1 MPHLR
6 LEYSAGLEARVD
18 LNTVCN
24 KLSDTLKET
33 GIFPLGGIRVR
44 AFRAGNFSIA
54 DKHEMNTFCDMI
66 FRIGQGRS
74 KQDRIDVG
82 EALMEEAKRYD
93 EHRKAHYEWGGGSVI
108 ARLAFKR
115 YQQGRPDVDIEEE
128 TTDATGLMSN
138 GWTIYAS
145 QENLYVAQTSRWW
158 WWGR

>member
-82 EALMEEAKRYD
+82 EALMEEAKKIFDDLLEEKYFALSL
-93 EHRKAHYEWGGGSVI
+93 EIIEIEKSYSWKVNSIHN
-108 ARLAFKR
+108 RL
-115 YQQGRPDVDIEEE
+115 
-128 TTDATGLMSN
+128 S
-138 GWTIYAS
+138 
-145 QENLYVAQTSRWW
+145 
-158 WWGR
+158 

>member
-66 FRIGQGRS
+66 FRMGQGRS

-82 EALMEEAKRYD
+82 EALMEEAKKIFD
-93 EHRKAHYEWGGGSVI
+93 ELLEEKYFALSLEIIEIEKSYSWKVNSIHN
-108 ARLAFKR
+108 RL
-115 YQQGRPDVDIEEE
+115 
-128 TTDATGLMSN
+128 S
-138 GWTIYAS
+138 
-145 QENLYVAQTSRWW
+145 
-158 WWGR
+158 

>member
-54 DKHEMNTFCDMI
+54 DKHKMNTFCDMI
-66 FRIGQGRS
+66 FRMGQGRS

-82 EALMEEAKRYD
+82 EALMEEAKKIFD
-93 EHRKAHYEWGGGSVI
+93 ELLEEKYFALSLEIIEIEKSYSWKVNSIHN
-108 ARLAFKR
+108 RL
-115 YQQGRPDVDIEEE
+115 
-128 TTDATGLMSN
+128 S
-138 GWTIYAS
+138 
-145 QENLYVAQTSRWW
+145 
-158 WWGR
+158 

>member
-33 GIFPLGGIRVR
+33 GIFPVGGIRVR
-44 AFRAGNFSIA
+44 AFKAGNFSIA

-74 KQDRIDVG
+74 KQDRIEVG
-82 EALMEEAKRYD
+82 EALMEEAKKIFD
-93 EHRKAHYEWGGGSVI
+93 ELLDEKYFALSLEIIEIEKSYSWKVNSIHN
-108 ARLAFKR
+108 RL
-115 YQQGRPDVDIEEE
+115 
-128 TTDATGLMSN
+128 S
-138 GWTIYAS
+138 
-145 QENLYVAQTSRWW
+145 
-158 WWGR
+158 

>member
-82 EALMEEAKRYD
+82 EALMEEAKKIFEELLEEKYFALSL
-93 EHRKAHYEWGGGSVI
+93 EIIQIEKSYSWKVNSIHN
-108 ARLAFKR
+108 RL
-115 YQQGRPDVDIEEE
+115 
-128 TTDATGLMSN
+128 S
-138 GWTIYAS
+138 
-145 QENLYVAQTSRWW
+145 
-158 WWGR
+158 

>member
-82 EALMEEAKRYD
+82 EALMDEAKKIFD
-93 EHRKAHYEWGGGSVI
+93 ELLEEKYFALSLEIIEIEKSYSWKVNSIHN
-108 ARLAFKR
+108 RL
-115 YQQGRPDVDIEEE
+115 
-128 TTDATGLMSN
+128 S
-138 GWTIYAS
+138 
-145 QENLYVAQTSRWW
+145 
-158 WWGR
+158 

>member
-82 EALMEEAKRYD
+82 EALMEEAKKIFDELLEERYFALSL
-93 EHRKAHYEWGGGSVI
+93 EIIEIEKSYSWKVNSIHN
-108 ARLAFKR
+108 RL
-115 YQQGRPDVDIEEE
+115 
-128 TTDATGLMSN
+128 S
-138 GWTIYAS
+138 
-145 QENLYVAQTSRWW
+145 
-158 WWGR
+158 

>member
-44 AFRAGNFSIA
+44 AFRAGSFSIA

-82 EALMEEAKRYD
+82 EALMEEAKKIFD
-93 EHRKAHYEWGGGSVI
+93 ELLEEKYFALSLEIIEIEKSYSWKVNSIHN
-108 ARLAFKR
+108 RL
-115 YQQGRPDVDIEEE
+115 
-128 TTDATGLMSN
+128 S
-138 GWTIYAS
+138 
-145 QENLYVAQTSRWW
+145 
-158 WWGR
+158 

>member
-82 EALMEEAKRYD
+82 EALMEEAKNIFGELLEEKYFALSL
-93 EHRKAHYEWGGGSVI
+93 EIIEIEKSYSWKVNSIHN
-108 ARLAFKR
+108 RL
-115 YQQGRPDVDIEEE
+115 
-128 TTDATGLMSN
+128 S
-138 GWTIYAS
+138 
-145 QENLYVAQTSRWW
+145 
-158 WWGR
+158 